1 LWLIN
6 VYIPYLVMKLFLFI
20 LCLVPV
26 VLQAQE
32 ATIKIKSYSQTR
44 PIAVLKPV
52 EGNYFVTSNSWE
64 GANEQGEYIIKNDL
78 TMPGAVEIVLDR
90 RIYLLYV
97 QPGKSYE
104 VIDNRF
110 EFLRIVADDAEG
122 QLELQMSVR
131 PEYYQHKAA
140 QMRERDRGFKYCYW
154 KLQSE
159 CEQKLM
165 VFKRLLR
172 KNKITPEFY
181 DYAQRLIT
189 IYHACVLVDIMR
201 VETHD
206 LIYDPKEKG
215 YSAEKLEKAARRWKD
230 ILQFCN
236 VSFPKNRVARN
247 YNIYFSLINGLYYG
261 GFLPSVAQQRFI
273 MPITQ
278 HAYIKNTFAT
288 IEKYYPAEPLKEY
301 LLASMIAGMIENGE
315 SGALILEAEQYFEKL
330 YPSSIYLPY
339 IWPGAEK
346 VKRFQEGVKARVS
359 DRQVIMPQHDTI
371 SSLESLGERF
381 RGKTVYLS
389 LWSPNSNSSKR
400 AFAYN
405 DTLKAFLQDAGVEMV
420 YIAMDEVLQEI
431 SWKDMIAYL
440 RLDGWHMRAN
450 HAMMTALAERFGD
463 GRRMNIPAYGIMKDG
478 KLVETGAAGQNDLE
492 KLKQQLAPE

>member
-1 LWLIN
+1 
-6 VYIPYLVMKLFLFI
+6 MKLFLFI

-32 ATIKIKSYSQTR
+32 ATIKIKSYAQHR

-52 EGNYFVTSNSWE
+52 EGNYFVTSTNWISR
-64 GANEQGEYIIKNDL
+64 NEQGEYLIENDL
-78 TMPGAVEIVLDR
+78 TTAGAVEIVLDR

-104 VIDNRF
+104 IMDSRF
-110 EFLRIVADDAEG
+110 QFLKIVADDAEG

-131 PEYYQHKAA
+131 PEAYQDKAR
-140 QMRERDRGFKYCYW
+140 QMLSRDRGFKYCYW

-159 CEQKLM
+159 CETQLL

-172 KNKITPEFY
+172 KNKITPGFY
-181 DYAQRLIT
+181 DYTQRLIT
-189 IYHACVLVDIMR
+189 LYYACVMADIMR
-201 VETHD
+201 VETRE
-206 LIYDPKEKG
+206 LVYDPKEKG
-215 YSAEKLEKAARRWKD
+215 YSAEKLEKAARRWKE

-261 GFLPSVAQQRFI
+261 GFLPSVAQQRLI
-273 MPITQ
+273 IPTTQ

-288 IEKYYPAEPLKEY
+288 IEKHYPEEPLKEY
-301 LLASMIAGMIENGE
+301 LLASMIAGMIQNGE
-315 SGALILEAEQYFEKL
+315 SGTLILEAEQYFEKL
-330 YPSSIYLPY
+330 YPASIYLPY
-339 IWPGAEK
+339 ILPGAER
-346 VKRFQEGVKARVS
+346 VKKFQEGVKARVS
-359 DRQVIMPQHDTI
+359 DKQLLIPQSDTI

-389 LWSPNSNSSKR
+389 LWSPNSNGSKQ

-405 DTLKAFLQDAGVEMV
+405 DSLKNFLQDRGVEMV
-420 YIAMDEVLQEI
+420 YIAMDEALQEI

-440 RLDGWHMRAN
+440 QLDGWHMQAN
-450 HAMMTALAERFGD
+450 HALMVSLAEHFGD
-463 GRRMNIPAYGIMKDG
+463 GKQLHIPAHGLMKDG
-478 KLVETGAAGQNDLE
+478 KLVETKAAWHDELD
-492 KLKQQLAPE
+492 KLAEQLAEK